1 MLLDLPFTDLID
13 QLNIKTED
21 GKKYIWDEIRKKW
34 YVLQP
39 EEFVRQLVIKYLIDI
54 QQFNKNK
61 IQVEKGFIINELEKR
76 FDILVYDD
84 NFNPYLLVEC
94 KRPEI
99 KIDQKVFDQ
108 ISVYNIALKV
118 PYLLV
123 TNGPESYCCEVNFE
137 DKSYSF
143 MNELPKKSF

>member
-1 MLLDLPFTDLID
+1 MLLNIPFTDFIN

-39 EEFVRQLVIKYLIDI
+39 EEFVRQLVIKYLIDV
-54 QQFNKNK
+54 QKFNKNK
-61 IQVEKGFIINELEKR
+61 IQVEKGLVINELEKR
-76 FDILVYDD
+76 FDILVYDND
-84 NFNPYLLVEC
+84 FNPYLLIEC

-99 KIDQKVFDQ
+99 KVDQKVLDQ

-123 TNGPESYCCEVNFE
+123 TNGPESYCCKV
-137 DKSYSF
+137 D
-143 MNELPKKSF
+143 ELPKAK

>member
-1 MLLDLPFTDLID
+1 MLLNIPFTDFID

-39 EEFVRQLVIKYLIDI
+39 EEFVRQLVIKYLIHTE
-54 QQFNKNK
+54 QFNKNK
-61 IQVEKGFIINELEKR
+61 IQLEKGFIINGLEKR
-76 FDILVYDD
+76 FDILVYDND
-84 NFNPYLLVEC
+84 FNPYLLVEC

-99 KIDQKVFDQ
+99 KVDQKVFDQ

-123 TNGPESYCCEVNFE
+123 TNGPESYCCEINFE

-143 MNELPKKSF
+143 MKKLPSSD

>member
-1 MLLDLPFTDLID
+1 MLLNIPFTDFIN

-39 EEFVRQLVIKYLIDI
+39 EEFVRQLVIKYLIDV
-54 QQFNKNK
+54 QKFNKNK
-61 IQVEKGFIINELEKR
+61 IQVEKGLVINELEKR
-76 FDILVYDD
+76 FDILVYDND
-84 NFNPYLLVEC
+84 FNPYLLIEC

-99 KIDQKVFDQ
+99 KVDQKVLDQ

-123 TNGPESYCCEVNFE
+123 TNGPESYCCKVDFE

-143 MNELPKKSF
+143 IDELPKAK

>member
-1 MLLDLPFTDLID
+1 MLLNLPFTDFIN
-13 QLNIKTED
+13 QLSIKTED
-21 GKKYIWDEIRKKW
+21 GKKYVWDDIRKKW

-39 EEFVRQLVIKYLIDI
+39 EEFVRQLVIKYLIDV
-54 QQFNKNK
+54 QKFNKNK
-61 IQVEKGFIINELEKR
+61 IQVEKGLTINEQEKR

-99 KIDQKVFDQ
+99 KVDQKVFDQ

-123 TNGPESYCCEVNFE
+123 TNGPETYCCEINFE
-137 DKSYSF
+137 EKSYSF
-143 MNELPKKSF
+143 MKGLPPTR